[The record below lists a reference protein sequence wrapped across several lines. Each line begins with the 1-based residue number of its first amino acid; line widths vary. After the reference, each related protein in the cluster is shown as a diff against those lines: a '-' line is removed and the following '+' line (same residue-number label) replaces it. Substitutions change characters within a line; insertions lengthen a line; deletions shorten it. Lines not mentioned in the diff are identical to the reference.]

1 MAIWFT
7 PAISGRSGCRSET
20 QSEQDVNPLTRR
32 ERLLA
37 ALAATVAFAACQTD
51 APTQIGSPLLYV
63 AGHIR
68 TAKGAQQIAIRLDRQ
83 ACFEGGRLN
92 FRDASGLG
100 VLVIQQP
107 QRGWS
112 VRRFVY
118 PTTLSGA
125 RGYLNVSGVASSYPL
140 VRGTTDITR
149 NDVDLMEGEIE
160 WTLGQPLSAGLADTA
175 QSRLRA
181 VGRFSAVGG
190 CPD

>member
-1 MAIWFT
+1 M
-7 PAISGRSGCRSET
+7 
-20 QSEQDVNPLTRR
+20 
-32 ERLLA
+32 
-37 ALAATVAFAACQTD
+37 
-51 APTQIGSPLLYV
+51 

-100 VLVIQQP
+100 VLVIQPP

-160 WTLGQPLSAGLADTA
+160 WTLGQPLSAGIADTT